1 MHLKL
6 KVIELDN
13 KLETN
18 KIKISINKLYSKSLS
33 KTKPM
38 EYPKSE
44 MMSYVTENTIHLF
57 LYSHLLL
64 NKILEYLIKYQQ

>member
-33 KTKPM
+33 KIKLM
-38 EYPKSE
+38 VYPKSE

-57 LYSHLLL
+57 LYSHLPL
-64 NKILEYLIKYQQ
+64 NKILVYLIKYQQ

>member
-33 KTKPM
+33 KINLM
-38 EYPKSE
+38 AYPKSE
-44 MMSYVTENTIHLF
+44 MMSYVTESTIHLF
-57 LYSHLLL
+57 LYFHLLL
-64 NKILEYLIKYQQ
+64 NKILVYLIKYQQ